1 MVQFY
6 DPVVKCSVCGDYG
19 HSKTSCHYTRTMDLS
34 NMSHEDVVF
43 WSFVH
48 PLDRPA
54 ALREEDSEVLEGT
67 SDTGEV
73 EYVAGDMMEEVDE
86 GLREDNLEEMNDGCL
101 EDETDAGSN
110 EESDSEME
118 DEEGAAMEEGED
130 ADIEVDSDSD
140 GVLEGLLDY
149 SEEESETDIGE
160 ESESESDTDEEFVAG
175 PQSETDQEL

>member
-1 MVQFY
+1 VVQFY

-67 SDTGEV
+67 PDTGEV
-73 EYVAGDMMEEVDE
+73 EYVAGDILEEVEEELMEDNMEETS
-86 GLREDNLEEMNDGCL
+86 DGCL

-110 EESDSEME
+110 EESDNEME

-130 ADIEVDSDSD
+130 ADSD

-175 PQSETDQEL
+175 PQSEIDQEL